1 MRHAARTICLLLMLL
16 ASVCRAEQVPLQRI
30 IHDIFTQLAE
40 DGEADWEEVQTDLQ
54 EIAANP
60 IDLNR
65 ATAADLQQLRFLK
78 IGRASCRER
87 V

>member
-1 MRHAARTICLLLMLL
+1 MLW

-30 IHDIFTQLAE
+30 INDIFTQLAE

-65 ATAADLQQLRFLK
+65 ATAADLQQLRFLSDQQ
-78 IGRASCRER
+78 IDAILLYVYEHPM
-87 V
+87 